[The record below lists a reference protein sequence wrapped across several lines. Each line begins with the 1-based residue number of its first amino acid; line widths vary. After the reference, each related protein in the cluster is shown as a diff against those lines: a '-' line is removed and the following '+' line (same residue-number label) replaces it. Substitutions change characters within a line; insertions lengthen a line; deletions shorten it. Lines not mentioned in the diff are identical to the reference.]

1 MEIMNFLYK
10 FLMIA
15 PAACLLAQTPP
26 APTLAPATP
35 PAIAPGA
42 PKLSTPVPPGLLM
55 PPPAPPMPVT
65 VPPDRVVLK
74 AGSVTLTAAQ
84 FDQLIDG
91 LPDASKAAARGP
103 RRKQFA
109 DFLVQAYM
117 LSEEATR
124 RKLDE
129 THAYKVQSML
139 SDDQVLAGLVRAQVT
154 EETKVDEADARKYYD
169 EHLKDYEEVTARHI
183 LIRVK
188 GSPVPVKPGA
198 KELTDEE
205 ALAKANDLHKR
216 ILAGEDFATLAKAE
230 SDDPGSADNGGLLP
244 AFPRGQ
250 NVPSFDQVAFKLKPG
265 EVSEPVKSQFGYHII
280 KVEAH
285 TTKTFEEVRPQI
297 EKLPVLVQARV
308 KKALDDMTKGAF
320 YDPEFFGPPQ
330 PAVPPQ
336 VRFTGPPS
344 TNPPAA
350 PSVNPPA
357 TTPAPPATPPAPVK
371 P

>member
-154 EETKVDEADARKYYD
+154 EETKIDEADARKYYD

-216 ILAGEDFATLAKAE
+216 ILAGEDFATLAKTE
-230 SDDPGSADNGGLLP
+230 SDDTSSANGGLLP
-244 AFPRGQ
+244 PFAHGHM
-250 NVPSFDQVAFKLKPG
+250 VPSFEQAAFKLKPG
-265 EVSEPVKSQFGYHII
+265 ELSEPVKSQFGYHII

-285 TTKTFEEVRPQI
+285 NTKTFEEVRAQI
-297 EKLPVLVQARV
+297 EKMPPLVQAKV

-320 YDPEFFGPPQ
+320 YDPDFFGPPS
-330 PAVPPQ
+330 PAPIQ
-336 VRFTGPPS
+336 GQFGPR
-344 TNPPAA
+344 PAA
-350 PSVNPPA
+350 PQ
-357 TTPAPPATPPAPVK
+357 APPATPPAPPK
-371 P
+371 Q